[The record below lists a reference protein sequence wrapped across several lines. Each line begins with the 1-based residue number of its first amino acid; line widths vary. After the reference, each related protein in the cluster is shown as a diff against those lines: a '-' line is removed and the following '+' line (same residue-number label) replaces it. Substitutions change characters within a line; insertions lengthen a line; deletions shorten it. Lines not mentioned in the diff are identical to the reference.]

1 MTKHASNDGERRQDT
16 RSGGGGNIS
25 SSSSKSLNQS
35 SVDRSEDE
43 VVVVVTSTEESIGKK
58 GANDSFPVSSCS
70 AEETRQQQS
79 KRRIVT
85 FFFTYDFPIAI
96 LIVIGLAKAYPP
108 LGAIYLAPNITA
120 TWVAIILMFF
130 LNGLGLKTKEFFR
143 AMKKVGFNMYD
154 EFFSFIVCS
163 SFVFGVSRLLIITG
177 VLPETLADGM
187 VICSCLPLALN
198 TAIVLTIA
206 AGGDEAVAV
215 FHTAVGNII
224 GVFASPLLILMY
236 LGASGNVSFPEI
248 IFDLSMRVI
257 VPLAV
262 GQFFHIYFSKVR
274 EFYVKHQLSFKMVN
288 KYCLVFVVYTVFCKT
303 FMHGTGISVGNVF
316 LMVLFQLICM
326 IVLMAL
332 AWYSIKFLFPS
343 QPKLWVMGIFGCT
356 HKCIAL
362 GVPLISI
369 IYKGNPNEGLYTLP
383 ILVWYP
389 MSLVVGSLVLPRIK
403 KVLADETDSITAEPT
418 EKNSTADIEKE
429 EDIENPIDTAEYG
442 VDDDDDDE
450 EKKDDETP
458 LELKEARKTMKQH
471 SEASNV

>member
-1 MTKHASNDGERRQDT
+1 MTKHAVKDAASASNG
-16 RSGGGGNIS
+16 SIAGN
-25 SSSSKSLNQS
+25 SSSSKSFSQS

-43 VVVVVTSTEESIGKK
+43 VMVVVTSTEESTSKK
-58 GANDSFPVSSCS
+58 GAKDSFQTSSCS

-79 KRRIVT
+79 KRRIVS

-108 LGAIYLAPNITA
+108 LGAVYLAPDITA

-143 AMKKVGFNMYD
+143 AMKIVSFNVYD

-163 SFVFGVSRLLIITG
+163 SFVFGVSRLLIVTG
-177 VLPETLADGM
+177 VLPKTLADGM
-187 VICSCLPLALN
+187 VICACLPLALN

-236 LGASGNVSFPEI
+236 LGKSGNVSFPEI
-248 IFDLSMRVI
+248 VFDLAMRVI

-262 GQFFHIYFSKVR
+262 GQFFHIYFSKIR
-274 EFYVKHQLSFKMVN
+274 EFYVKHQLRFKMVN

-303 FMHGTGISVGNVF
+303 FMHGTGVSVGNVF

-326 IVLMAL
+326 VVLMAL
-332 AWYSIKFLFPS
+332 AWYSIKFLFPT

-356 HKCIAL
+356 HKCIAI

-403 KVLADETDSITAEPT
+403 RVIADEADSITAEPT
-418 EKNSTADIEKE
+418 DKNSTTDMEKE
-429 EDIENPIDTAEYG
+429 DMENPIEAAEYD
-442 VDDDDDDE
+442 VDDDDQE

-458 LELKEARKTMKQH
+458 PETKEVRKTMKEN
-471 SEASNV
+471 SVASNV

>member
-1 MTKHASNDGERRQDT
+1 MTKLTVKDAASA
-16 RSGGGGNIS
+16 GNGSIAGKSMS
-25 SSSSKSLNQS
+25 SNKSLSQS

-43 VVVVVTSTEESIGKK
+43 VMVVVTSTEVSTSKK
-58 GANDSFPVSSCS
+58 GATDSFPASSCS

-79 KRRIVT
+79 KRRIVS

-108 LGAIYLAPNITA
+108 LGAVYLVPNITA

-143 AMKKVGFNMYD
+143 ALKKVSFNLYD

-177 VLPETLADGM
+177 ALPETLADGM

-236 LGASGNVSFPEI
+236 LGKSGNVSFPVI
-248 IFDLSMRVI
+248 IFDLAMRVI

-262 GQFFHIYFSKVR
+262 GQFFHIFFSKVR

-303 FMHGTGISVGNVF
+303 FMHGTGVSVGNVF

-326 IVLMAL
+326 LILMAM
-332 AWYSIKFLFPS
+332 AWYSIKFLFPN

-369 IYKGNPNEGLYTLP
+369 IYNGNPNEGLYTLP

-403 KVLADETDSITAEPT
+403 KVLADETDSITVEPT
-418 EKNSTADIEKE
+418 DKNSTAGSEKE
-429 EDIENPIDTAEYG
+429 EDIENLSGDVEYDDE
-442 VDDDDDDE
+442 DDDDNE
-450 EKKDDETP
+450 EKKDETP
-458 LELKEARKTMKQH
+458 PEKKEARSTKENSVATK
-471 SEASNV
+471 V